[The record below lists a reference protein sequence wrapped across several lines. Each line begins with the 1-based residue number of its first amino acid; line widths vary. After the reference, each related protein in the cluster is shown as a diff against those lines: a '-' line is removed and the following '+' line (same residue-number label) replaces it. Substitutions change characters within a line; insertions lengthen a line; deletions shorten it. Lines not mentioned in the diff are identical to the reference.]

1 MVTKEKNME
10 RLIKKLKENNIEFKV
25 CNKNTKHINIYFEG
39 RVVISYY
46 GTTGTI
52 YSPYVEVRE
61 YQGEDMVMYLY
72 NTIFNNKYVND
83 VLIKQINNKQEQIDY
98 LRRSVERKEECLL
111 EEQME
116 SLDMVNIIGQF
127 GLYLDKKKMKSILF
141 RWLYS
146 DIINKLEELKE
157 RFDYNGY

>member
-1 MVTKEKNME
+1 ME
-10 RLIKKLKENNIEFKV
+10 RLIKKLEENNIKYKV
-25 CNKNTKHINIYFEG
+25 CNKSTKHINIYFEG

-61 YQGEDMVMYLY
+61 YQGEDMVVYLY

-98 LRRSVERKEECLL
+98 LRRSVERKEESLL
-111 EEQME
+111 DEQME
-116 SLDMVNIIGQF
+116 SLDMVNIIGQL

-141 RWLYS
+141 KWLYS

-157 RFDYNGY
+157 RFNYYEY

>member
-1 MVTKEKNME
+1 ME
-10 RLIKKLKENNIEFKV
+10 RLIKKLEENNVKYKV
-25 CNKNTKHINIYFEG
+25 CNKNTKHINIYFNG
-39 RVVISYY
+39 KVVISYY

-52 YSPYVEVRE
+52 YSPYVEIRE
-61 YQGEDMVMYLY
+61 YQGEDMLMYLY
-72 NTIFNNKYVND
+72 NTIFNNKYVDD
-83 VLIKQINNKQEQIDY
+83 VLIKQIDGQQEQINY
-98 LRRSVERKEECLL
+98 LRRSIERKEQSLS

>member
-1 MVTKEKNME
+1 ME
-10 RLIKKLKENNIEFKV
+10 RLIKRLEENNIEYKV
-25 CNKNTKHINIYFEG
+25 CNKNTKHINIYFNG
-39 RVVISYY
+39 KVVISYY

-52 YSPYVEVRE
+52 YSPYVEIRE

-83 VLIKQINNKQEQIDY
+83 VLIKQIDGQQEQINY
-98 LRRSVERKEECLL
+98 LRRSVERKEQSLS

-116 SLDMVNIIGQF
+116 ILDMVNIIGQF

-157 RFDYNGY
+157 RFDYYEY

>member
-1 MVTKEKNME
+1 ME
-10 RLIKKLKENNIEFKV
+10 RLIKKLEENNVEYKV
-25 CNKNTKHINIYFEG
+25 CNKNTKHINIYFNG
-39 RVVISYY
+39 KVVISYY

-52 YSPYVEVRE
+52 YSPYVEIRE

-83 VLIKQINNKQEQIDY
+83 VLIKQIEGQQEQINY
-98 LRRSVERKEECLL
+98 LRRSVERKEQSLL

-157 RFDYNGY
+157 RFDYYE

>member
-1 MVTKEKNME
+1 ME
-10 RLIKKLKENNIEFKV
+10 RLIKKLEENNVEYKV

-83 VLIKQINNKQEQIDY
+83 VLIKQIEGQQEQINY
-98 LRRSVERKEECLL
+98 LRRSVERKEQSLL

-157 RFDYNGY
+157 RFDYYD

>member
-1 MVTKEKNME
+1 ME
-10 RLIKKLKENNIEFKV
+10 RLIKKLEENNVEYKV

-98 LRRSVERKEECLL
+98 LRRSVERKEESLL
-111 EEQME
+111 DEQME
-116 SLDMVNIIGQF
+116 SLDMVNIICQL

-141 RWLYS
+141 KWLYS

-157 RFDYNGY
+157 RFDYYEY

>member
-1 MVTKEKNME
+1 ME
-10 RLIKKLKENNIEFKV
+10 RLIKKLEENNIKYKV
-25 CNKNTKHINIYFEG
+25 CNKSTKHINIYFEG

-61 YQGEDMVMYLY
+61 YQGEDMVIYLY

-98 LRRSVERKEECLL
+98 LRRSVERKEESLL

-116 SLDMVNIIGQF
+116 SLDMVNVIGH
-127 GLYLDKKKMKSILF
+127 LEIYLEEKIRKSKLFKVIYKNIL
-141 RWLYS
+141 
-146 DIINKLEELKE
+146 NKLKELQE
-157 RFDYNGY
+157 RFDYYEY

>member
-1 MVTKEKNME
+1 ME

-61 YQGEDMVMYLY
+61 YQGEDMLIYLY

-116 SLDMVNIIGQF
+116 SLDMVNIIGH
-127 GLYLDKKKMKSILF
+127 LEIYLEEKIRKSKLFKVIYKNIL
-141 RWLYS
+141 
-146 DIINKLEELKE
+146 NKLKELQE
-157 RFDYNGY
+157 RFNYYEY

>member
-1 MVTKEKNME
+1 ME

-61 YQGEDMVMYLY
+61 YQGEDMLIYLY

-98 LRRSVERKEECLL
+98 LRRSVERKEESLL
-111 EEQME
+111 DEQME
-116 SLDMVNIIGQF
+116 SLDMVNIIGH
-127 GLYLDKKKMKSILF
+127 LEIYLEEKIRKSKLFKVIYKNIL
-141 RWLYS
+141 
-146 DIINKLEELKE
+146 NKLKELQE
-157 RFDYNGY
+157 RFNYYEY

>member
-1 MVTKEKNME
+1 ME
-10 RLIKKLKENNIEFKV
+10 RLIKKLKENNIKYKV
-25 CNKNTKHINIYFEG
+25 CNKSTKHINIYFEG

-116 SLDMVNIIGQF
+116 SLDMVNIIGH
-127 GLYLDKKKMKSILF
+127 LEIYLEEKIRKSKLFKVIYKNIL
-141 RWLYS
+141 
-146 DIINKLEELKE
+146 NELKE
-157 RFDYNGY
+157 LQERFNYYEY

>member
-1 MVTKEKNME
+1 ME
-10 RLIKKLKENNIEFKV
+10 RLIKRLEENNIEYKV
-25 CNKNTKHINIYFEG
+25 CNKNTKHINIYFNG
-39 RVVISYY
+39 KVVISYY

-52 YSPYVEVRE
+52 YSPYVEIRE

-83 VLIKQINNKQEQIDY
+83 VLIKQIDGQQEQINY
-98 LRRSVERKEECLL
+98 LRRSVERKEQSLL

-157 RFDYNGY
+157 RFDYYGY

>member
-1 MVTKEKNME
+1 ME

-25 CNKNTKHINIYFEG
+25 CNKNTKHINIYFED

-61 YQGEDMVMYLY
+61 YQGEDMVIYLY

-116 SLDMVNIIGQF
+116 SLDMVNIIGH
-127 GLYLDKKKMKSILF
+127 LEIYLEEKIRKSKLFKVIYKNIL
-141 RWLYS
+141 
-146 DIINKLEELKE
+146 NKLKELQE
-157 RFDYNGY
+157 RFNYYEY

>member
-1 MVTKEKNME
+1 ME
-10 RLIKKLKENNIEFKV
+10 RLIKKLEENNVEYKV
-25 CNKNTKHINIYFEG
+25 CNKNTKHINIYFNG
-39 RVVISYY
+39 KVVISYY

-52 YSPYVEVRE
+52 YSPYVEIRE

-83 VLIKQINNKQEQIDY
+83 VLIKQIEGQQEQINY
-98 LRRSVERKEECLL
+98 LRRSVERKEQSLL

-141 RWLYS
+141 KWLYS

-157 RFDYNGY
+157 RFDYYE

>member
-1 MVTKEKNME
+1 ME

-25 CNKNTKHINIYFEG
+25 CNKNTKHINIYFG
-39 RVVISYY
+39 DRVVISYY

-61 YQGEDMVMYLY
+61 YQGEDMVIYLY

-98 LRRSVERKEECLL
+98 LRRSVERKEESLL

-116 SLDMVNIIGQF
+116 SLDMVNIIGH
-127 GLYLDKKKMKSILF
+127 LEIYLEEKIRKSKLFKIIYKNIL
-141 RWLYS
+141 
-146 DIINKLEELKE
+146 NKLKELQE
-157 RFDYNGY
+157 RFNYYEY

>member
-1 MVTKEKNME
+1 ME
-10 RLIKKLKENNIEFKV
+10 RLIKRLEENNIEYKV
-25 CNKNTKHINIYFEG
+25 CNKNTKHINIYFNG
-39 RVVISYY
+39 KVVISYY

-52 YSPYVEVRE
+52 YSPYVEIRE

-83 VLIKQINNKQEQIDY
+83 VLIKQIDEQQEQINY
-98 LRRSVERKEECLL
+98 LRRSVERKEQSLL

-157 RFDYNGY
+157 RFDYYGY

>member
-1 MVTKEKNME
+1 ME

-39 RVVISYY
+39 RVVISYF

-111 EEQME
+111 DEQME

-157 RFDYNGY
+157 RFDYYGY

>member
-1 MVTKEKNME
+1 ME
-10 RLIKKLKENNIEFKV
+10 RLIKKLEENNIEFKV

-98 LRRSVERKEECLL
+98 LRRSVERKEESLL

-116 SLDMVNIIGQF
+116 SLDMVNIIGH
-127 GLYLDKKKMKSILF
+127 LEIYLEEKIRKSKLF
-141 RWLYS
+141 KVIYKN
-146 DIINKLEELKE
+146 IFNKLKELQE
-157 RFDYNGY
+157 RFNYYEY

>member
-1 MVTKEKNME
+1 ME

-25 CNKNTKHINIYFEG
+25 CNKNTKHINIYFG
-39 RVVISYY
+39 DRVVISYY

-61 YQGEDMVMYLY
+61 YQGEDMVIYIY

-98 LRRSVERKEECLL
+98 LRRSVERKEESLL

-116 SLDMVNIIGQF
+116 SLDMVNIIGH
-127 GLYLDKKKMKSILF
+127 LEIYLEEKIRKSKLFKIIYKNIL
-141 RWLYS
+141 
-146 DIINKLEELKE
+146 NKLKELQE
-157 RFDYNGY
+157 RFNYYEY

>member
-1 MVTKEKNME
+1 ME

-25 CNKNTKHINIYFEG
+25 CNKNTKHINIYFEDK
-39 RVVISYY
+39 VVISYY

-61 YQGEDMVMYLY
+61 YQGEDMLIYLY

-83 VLIKQINNKQEQIDY
+83 VLIKQIEGQQEQINY

-116 SLDMVNIIGQF
+116 SLDMVNIIGQ
-127 GLYLDKKKMKSILF
+127 LEIYLEEKIRKSKLFKIIYKNIL
-141 RWLYS
+141 
-146 DIINKLEELKE
+146 NKLKELQE
-157 RFDYNGY
+157 RFNYYEY

>member
-1 MVTKEKNME
+1 ME

-61 YQGEDMVMYLY
+61 YQGEDMLIYLY

-98 LRRSVERKEECLL
+98 LRRSVERKEESLL
-111 EEQME
+111 DEQME

-157 RFDYNGY
+157 RFDYYE

>member
-1 MVTKEKNME
+1 ME
-10 RLIKKLKENNIEFKV
+10 RLIKKLEENNVKYKV
-25 CNKNTKHINIYFEG
+25 CNKNTKHINIYFNG
-39 RVVISYY
+39 KVVISYY

-52 YSPYVEVRE
+52 YSPYVEIRE

-83 VLIKQINNKQEQIDY
+83 VLIKQIDGQQEQINY
-98 LRRSVERKEECLL
+98 LRRSVERKEQSLL

>member
-1 MVTKEKNME
+1 MQ
-10 RLIKKLKENNIEFKV
+10 RLIKKLEENNIEYKV
-25 CNKNTKHINIYFEG
+25 CNKNTKHINIYFNG
-39 RVVISYY
+39 KVVISYY

-83 VLIKQINNKQEQIDY
+83 VLIKQIDGQQEQINY
-98 LRRSVERKEECLL
+98 LRRSVERKEQSLL

-157 RFDYNGY
+157 RFDYYEY